1 MVWEFVFLMVVLKIP
16 IIYLC
21 AVVYWAIRAE
31 PRPPEAAA
39 LVPHA
44 GSPDPPAGWTPREA
58 RSRVRRP
65 HGSPS
70 RGYRPGGRSSVA
82 RAHGRR

>member
-21 AVVYWAIRAE
+21 AVIYWAIKAE
-31 PRPPEAAA
+31 PRPPEAAV

-44 GSPDPPAGWTPREA
+44 ASPDPPAGWTPRQPG
-58 RSRVRRP
+58 SRVRRP

-70 RGYRPGGRSSVA
+70 RGYRAGGRPSVA